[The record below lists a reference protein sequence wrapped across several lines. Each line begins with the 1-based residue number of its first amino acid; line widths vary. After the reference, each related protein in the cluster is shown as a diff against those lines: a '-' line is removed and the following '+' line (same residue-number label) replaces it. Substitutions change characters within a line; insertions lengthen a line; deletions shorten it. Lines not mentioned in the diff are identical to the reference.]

1 MKQEKYE
8 KALATHAEKLE
19 EHANAL
25 HDLVDEI
32 HGDSISWNEIIGML
46 EVEKMFRFS
55 QSVENARN
63 ASLLEALED
72 LAGLFDE
79 EEE

>member
-32 HGDSISWNEIIGML
+32 HRDSVSWNEIIGML
-46 EVEKMFRFS
+46 EVKKMFRFN
-55 QSVENARN
+55 QSLENARN
-63 ASLLEALED
+63 ESFLEALDE
-72 LAGLFDE
+72 LADSLFGE
-79 EEE
+79 EE